1 MKPGILLIDHLDSFS
16 FNLAESFERLGRR
29 VQVMRS
35 HVEASRAFDI
45 AIRSEALIVLSPGPG
60 RPADAGCYL
69 ELIGLARGYLPLLGI
84 CLGHQAIVE
93 EAGGAVRAAPA
104 IVHGKASV
112 LHHDGKGPF
121 QGLESPLRVGRYHSL
136 CTPDV
141 PSRFQ
146 VHAGLEGMAMA
157 ISDVDAMQ
165 FGIQFHPESILT
177 PLGDR
182 ILANILASAQR

>member
-69 ELIGLARGYLPLLGI
+69 ELTGLARGYLPRS
-84 CLGHQAIVE
+84 E
-93 EAGGAVRAAPA
+93 ERR
-104 IVHGKASV
+104 
-112 LHHDGKGPF
+112 DGK
-121 QGLESPLRVGRYHSL
+121 EWYSTCRLRWAPYH
-136 CTPDV
+136 
-141 PSRFQ
+141 
-146 VHAGLEGMAMA
+146 
-157 ISDVDAMQ
+157 
-165 FGIQFHPESILT
+165 
-177 PLGDR
+177 
-182 ILANILASAQR
+182 

>member
-1 MKPGILLIDHLDSFS
+1 MNPGILLIDHLDSFS

-69 ELIGLARGYLPLLGI
+69 VLIGLARGYLPLLGI

-157 ISDVDAMQ
+157 ISDVDALQ
-165 FGIQFHPESILT
+165 FGVPFTTDSILT